1 MINNSQKGVTLYF
14 TLVIMAILLG
24 AVFSINTLIV
34 SQIKSIKEMGNSV
47 IAFYAADSGA
57 ETALHDGKTGFPASS
72 SYAETLSNDASY
84 IAEPIATSSPSCDG
98 QWYCIESVGTFQDT
112 QRRVKITR

>member
-14 TLVIMAILLG
+14 TLIIMAILLA
-24 AVFSINTLIV
+24 AVFSINSIII

-57 ETALHDGKTGFPASS
+57 ETALHDGRTGFPPSS
-72 SYAETLSNDASY
+72 PYTEILSNNASY
-84 IAEPIATSSPSCDG
+84 VANAIATTSPSCSG